1 MVGNDG
7 SVTIETAA
15 ELTNLDVRTI
25 RQWNTIGSL
34 PIVQRGDTEMVHL
47 GQVRALA
54 RGGFAPTGGSSS
66 RTGTLRSLLREA
78 TPVSVRSV
86 ASLQELARERATP
99 IR

>member
-34 PIVQRGDTEMVHL
+34 PIAQRGDTEMVHL
-47 GQVRALA
+47 GQVQALA
-54 RGGFAPTGGSSS
+54 RGGFASTGRLES
-66 RTGTLRSLLREA
+66 RRGTLQGLLREA
-78 TPVSVRSV
+78 TPVTVRSV
-86 ASLQELARERATP
+86 ASLQELARQRTAP